1 MSPLLRIQTIIL
13 AALIVFYGIFQHPT
27 QAQSFSQLNLDA
39 SRVRWTD
46 LTFHA
51 KNFWVEVSTT
61 VQLTSLPVS
70 EVETELLATPKG
82 LPIKPTSS
90 QISQMTINTTI
101 DPKFRSPVNI
111 YNRIWF
117 NPADAS
123 ALGRIRMRRGED
135 DFKKMYRFTDQGVFR
150 HRIEPKNK
158 KEASLVPEQW
168 TDIEDTFYAYDMEQ
182 LGCTVVSERSV
193 LIYIATVA
201 AISESN
207 NPVSLCVFGK
217 RRLHNVQLNVDG
229 KYSFKVNYTEKTQ
242 DKEIRREKSLEAIKI
257 TIMAKPMASDLKDTE
272 NFSFLGLHKDIAV
285 YIDSASHIP
294 VRVSGTIPSVGKV
307 NLKIREVWLKN

>member
-1 MSPLLRIQTIIL
+1 MIFNKINLGIFCLMILMGVGTLNSPTWAQSISPLK
-13 AALIVFYGIFQHPT
+13 
-27 QAQSFSQLNLDA
+27 LDTN
-39 SRVRWTD
+39 RVPWTH
-46 LTFHA
+46 LSFHA
-51 KNFWVEVSTT
+51 KNFWIELSTDVE
-61 VQLTSLPVS
+61 LRSLPTSNVKA
-70 EVETELLATPKG
+70 LLLKSPEGDPVKTANPYT
-82 LPIKPTSS
+82 
-90 QISQMTINTTI
+90 SQMTINTTI
-101 DPKFRSPVNI
+101 DPTFRSPVHI
-111 YNRIWF
+111 HNRIWF
-117 NPADAS
+117 NPSDAA
-123 ALGRIRMRRGED
+123 ALGRIRLRRGED